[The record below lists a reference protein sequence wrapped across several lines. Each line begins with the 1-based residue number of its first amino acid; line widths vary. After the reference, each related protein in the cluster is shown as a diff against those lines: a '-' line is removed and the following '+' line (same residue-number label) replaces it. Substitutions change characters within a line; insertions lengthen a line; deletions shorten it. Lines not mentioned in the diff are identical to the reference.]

1 MPVKSF
7 YSMPGPS
14 HRTPRDESFRAASL
28 AINCQATIKLSLR
41 ARITVHP
48 TVNGL
53 IGVKD
58 QKLLITESRITDYF
72 PAHGS
77 HLQAGKPSGW
87 SDEH

>member
-53 IGVKD
+53 IG
-58 QKLLITESRITDYF
+58 
-72 PAHGS
+72 
-77 HLQAGKPSGW
+77 
-87 SDEH
+87 